1 VHSTRE
7 GNWVRHYRYDDPDC
21 RPRSNRLNSTQVG
34 QLEEFYSY
42 DANGNM
48 TRMPHLPKM
57 EWDIK
62 DQLHATQRRVEHSGR
77 GETTYYVYDSA
88 GKRVRKVTERGSGS
102 RQHERIYLGNFEIY
116 RKFDSVGAV
125 TLERD
130 TLHVMDAKRRIALI
144 ETKTIGES
152 RRIEEPASRTR
163 SQFDNHLGSAVLELD
178 GNAAIISYEEYYP
191 YGNTS
196 FEATGAAADVNKKRY
211 RYTGKERDEETGLYY
226 LGARYYA
233 PWIARW
239 TATDPAGMIDGPDL
253 YAYVRGNPITMRDP
267 SGMQGEDSPHIELKP
282 PSLLDNRS
290 AAEKFAERH
299 AGALGDFHL
308 RLNDPSAG
316 ADIAPWLH
324 PDPNAPVHPS
334 SPGNPD
340 PVPDSGKASSS
351 SSKDG
356 PKVTGGVF
364 LPNIQIDT
372 KGFRFKFDVGFTSTK
387 VSLAGDTS
395 TFRGRLGL
403 EYGYGKDL
411 KLSSNNAEG
420 GGSIAVNPQT
430 GVVTFGLQQNLASR
444 LIASE
449 SINTSGAF
457 TGSIAFRFGPPDAKP
472 KTALDDPTSNP
483 GAFIT
488 PLRFTPGSGGIS
500 PQGTGDPFTA
510 GVNATQGM
518 LPEVP
523 GVLADPTRLPG
534 FISTHTSVPAGQT
547 ESDFTKVGRTVDAAK
562 AVYDVNDAANR
573 AHDLKQSP
581 LDVRLRLDVAADPT
595 YGFRTML
602 NLQVTGW

>member
-1 VHSTRE
+1 
-7 GNWVRHYRYDDPDC
+7 
-21 RPRSNRLNSTQVG
+21 
-34 QLEEFYSY
+34 
-42 DANGNM
+42 M
-48 TRMPHLPKM
+48 THLPKM
-57 EWDIK
+57 DWDVK
-62 DQLHATQRRVEHSGR
+62 DQLHATQRQVEYSGR

-102 RQHERIYLGNFEIY
+102 RQHERIYLGDFEIY
-116 RKFDSVGAV
+116 RKYDSVGAI
-125 TLERD
+125 TLERE
-130 TLHVMDAKRRIALI
+130 TLHVMDAKRRISLV

-152 RRIEEPASRTR
+152 RRVEEPTSRIR

-178 GNAAIISYEEYYP
+178 NNAAVISYEEYYP
-191 YGNTS
+191 YGSTS
-196 FEATGAAADVNKKRY
+196 FEATDTAAEVSRKRY

-239 TATDPAGMIDGPDL
+239 TATDPAGLIDGPDL
-253 YAYVRGNPITMRDP
+253 YAYVRVNPITMRDP
-267 SGMQGEDSPHIELKP
+267 SGKQGEDSPHLELKT

-324 PDPNAPVHPS
+324 PDPNATVHPS
-334 SPGNPD
+334 NLSNTD
-340 PVPDSGKASSS
+340 PEPDSGKASSS
-351 SSKDG
+351 KSSKDG

-364 LPNIQIDT
+364 LPNIQVDT
-372 KGFRFKFDVGFTSTK
+372 KGFRFKTNVGFTSTK

-395 TFRGRLGL
+395 TFRGWLGL

-411 KLSSNNAEG
+411 KLSSFNSEG

-430 GVVTFGLQQNLASR
+430 GVVTFGLQQNLANR

-457 TGSIAFRFGPPDAKP
+457 TGSIAFRLGPPDAKP
-472 KTALDDPTSNP
+472 KTPLDDPTSNP

-500 PQGTGDPFTA
+500 PQDTGDPFRA
-510 GVNATQGM
+510 GVNAGQGM

-523 GVLADPTRLPG
+523 GVLADPSRVPG

-547 ESDFTKVGRTVDAAK
+547 ESDFTKIGRTVDAAK
-562 AVYDVNDAANR
+562 AVQ
-573 AHDLKQSP
+573 DLPRSA

-595 YGFRTML
+595 FGFRTML
-602 NLQVTGW
+602 NLQVTGF